1 MYYFFFYRKFVIMN
15 MRMKYMIEVIDIIN
29 MLKNKYPKED
39 LSEIIKYYE
48 NITNEGNSLETEQ
61 VTILS
66 ILQTNPNCFL
76 LDDFM
81 SMEYNRLCNKYGVDV
96 IENII
101 DGGKKL

>member
-1 MYYFFFYRKFVIMN
+1 
-15 MRMKYMIEVIDIIN
+15 MKCMIEVLDIIN
-29 MLKNKYPKED
+29 QLKTKYPKED

-48 NITNEGNSLETEQ
+48 NMVNESNTLETEQ
-61 VTILS
+61 VTSLYNILS
-66 ILQTNPNCFL
+66 ILQTNPNYLL

>member
-1 MYYFFFYRKFVIMN
+1 
-15 MRMKYMIEVIDIIN
+15 MKCMIEVLDIIN
-29 MLKNKYPKED
+29 QLKTKYPKED

-48 NITNEGNSLETEQ
+48 NMVNESNTLETEQ
-61 VTILS
+61 VTSLYNILS
-66 ILQTNPNCFL
+66 ILQTNPNYLL

-101 DGGKKL
+101 NGGKKL

>member
-1 MYYFFFYRKFVIMN
+1 
-15 MRMKYMIEVIDIIN
+15 MIEVLDIIN
-29 MLKNKYPKED
+29 QLKTKYPKED

-48 NITNEGNSLETEQ
+48 NMVNESNTLETEQ
-61 VTILS
+61 VTSLYNILS
-66 ILQTNPNCFL
+66 ILQTNPNYLL

-101 DGGKKL
+101 NGGKKL